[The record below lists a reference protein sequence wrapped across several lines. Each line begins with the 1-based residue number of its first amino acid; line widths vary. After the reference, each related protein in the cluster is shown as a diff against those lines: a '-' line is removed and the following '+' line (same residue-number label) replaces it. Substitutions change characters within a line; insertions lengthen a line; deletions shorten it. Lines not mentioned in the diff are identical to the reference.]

1 MASSDILSQTLHSIT
16 ETKLDEVFR
25 KHANFER
32 GKEDLLHRVNAES
45 VQREKVRILLDGNK
59 KLRFMDKLNVNPLLS
74 STNIRR
80 FLEQAKCDPSVS
92 LKLQKEWEVK
102 LRKSIDVLSLRFEY
116 ASLYGRLVT
125 EWISNSD
132 KKNDSE
138 MSSVEDVGRK
148 EMHEQRATWEA
159 YVFTPL
165 ETDTEAITSYLQ
177 GLFTSTKE
185 RAKAL
190 QDIRKSVT
198 YFEKSLSDTL
208 SPYTTFDELSL
219 KWCIDGLLAS
229 DLLTDAK
236 RAVLNEIS
244 GNKVV
249 VQELADVLNMRMS
262 QLDSWSWGER
272 GTPVEQRRQ
281 LNGLY
286 RFYHDEDLLQSLFL
300 RLIGVQWSV
309 RLKWIFK
316 NFAKAEGTWISSS
329 KPLDKTDRER
339 RKDFLRY
346 VPGGLERPVESQRE
360 QLWREDV
367 FLEQLQSKQQET
379 ARAYDSDGG
388 EPKRRKHTA
397 ERAKTPQEVVQ
408 SVLHLLVTEII
419 INRRLGGDT
428 TVIRSAFKWFGP
440 SLAHSTV
447 FTVLRF
453 FGVSEYWISFFKRA
467 LEAPM
472 QFVNDGNDAPVQI
485 CKRGT
490 PISGPLSDALG
501 ESVLFCLDFAVNQG
515 TNGVPLFRL
524 HDDIWFWGSEQSCEL
539 GWNAVTE
546 FSKLMGL
553 ELNTEKTGCVR
564 IGYKKPSSSLP
575 VGDVRWGLLKLDAA
589 TGRFLIDQ
597 KQVDEHIEE
606 LRRQLAACKNVFD
619 WIQAWGVY
627 GSSFFTTNFGKPAKC
642 NGKAHVDMMIET
654 FGRIQHAL
662 FANVPGGES
671 VTAMVKNMISERF
684 GVEDIPDGFLYF
696 PIGMGGLDLKNPFIG
711 LYQLRE
717 EIGDPEL
724 IMDSFFEE
732 EEAKYRSAKKQ
743 FEDGIVA
750 PTHFSEIKST
760 DEFMSMEE
768 YTRYREQ
775 TSAEL
780 GRAFSELMEEPSVK
794 QAELTKDVAG
804 FIDEHEWSGM
814 KPAEQWVIQL
824 CASGMIDKFG
834 GLNVVEKG
842 LLPTGLVT
850 MFRSSRFQWE
860 G

>member
-16 ETKLDEVFR
+16 ETKLDELSKKR
-25 KHANFER
+25 ANFER
-32 GKEDLLHRVNAES
+32 GKADLLHRVDAES
-45 VQREKVRILLDGNK
+45 VQREKVRILLDGIK
-59 KLRFMDKLNVNPLLS
+59 KLPFMDKLDVNPSLS

-125 EWISNSD
+125 EWLSNSD
-132 KKNDSE
+132 EKNDSE
-138 MSSVEDVGRK
+138 MSSFEEVGRK

-190 QDIRKSVT
+190 QDIRRSVT
-198 YFEKSLSDTL
+198 FFEKTL
-208 SPYTTFDELSL
+208 STDIAFDELSL

-236 RAVLNEIS
+236 RAVLNEFS

-262 QLDSWSWGER
+262 RLESWSWGEG

-281 LNGLY
+281 LNGRY

-300 RLIGVQWSV
+300 RLIGVKWSV
-309 RLKWIFK
+309 RLKAIFK
-316 NFAKAEGTWISSS
+316 IFAEAEGTWISSS

-339 RKDFLRY
+339 RKDFLGY
-346 VPGGLERPVESQRE
+346 VDSSVERRTVESQRE

-367 FLEQLQSKQQET
+367 FLEQLQSNEEET

-388 EPKRRKHTA
+388 KPKPRKHTT
-397 ERAKTPQEVVQ
+397 ETAKTPQEVVQ
-408 SVLHLLVTEII
+408 SVLHLLVTKII

-428 TVIRSAFKWFGP
+428 TVIRSDFKWFGP

-453 FGVSEYWISFFKRA
+453 FGVSEHWISFFKRA

-472 QFVNDGNDAPVQI
+472 QFVNDGKDAPVQI
-485 CKRGT
+485 RKRGT

-501 ESVLFCLDFAVNQG
+501 ESVLFCLDFEVNQR
-515 TNGVPLFRL
+515 TDGVPLFRL
-524 HDDIWFWGSEQSCEL
+524 HDDIWFWGSEQNCEL
-539 GWNAVTE
+539 GWNAITE

-553 ELNTEKTGCVR
+553 ELNAEKTGCVR
-564 IGYKKPSSSLP
+564 IGDKKPSSSLP
-575 VGDVRWGLLKLDAA
+575 IGDVRWGFLKLDAA
-589 TGRFLIDQ
+589 KGRFLIDQ

-627 GSSFFTTNFGKPAKC
+627 GSRFFTTNFGKPAKC

-654 FGRIQHAL
+654 FERIQHAL
-662 FANVPGGES
+662 FANVPGGGS

-696 PIGMGGLDLKNPFIG
+696 PIDMGGLDLKNPFIG
-711 LYQLRE
+711 LYQIRE

-732 EEAKYRSAKKQ
+732 EEAEYRSAKKQ
-743 FEDGIVA
+743 FEDGLVT

-780 GRAFSELMEEPSVK
+780 GRAFTKLMEEPLVEE
-794 QAELTKDVAG
+794 AELTKDVAG
-804 FIDEHEWSGM
+804 FIDEYEWSGM